1 MTTLVRIAIAL
12 TLSILLSSCGFD
24 INIGDFSSGVKG
36 NGIVKTDKR
45 PVNDNFTAISASE
58 GLEVYVTQAD
68 NFSISVEADENVIDL
83 IGTDIKNDVLKIH
96 AIKNIGNATKKVY
109 VSLPNVSEL
118 KSSSG
123 SHLITENTI
132 NATKLIIDSSSDSI
146 LNAEIIAD
154 NLDIDASS
162 GANIKV
168 NGEAKKATI
177 DASSGANFSGKE
189 LITKVCD
196 AEASSGANVSISV
209 SELLSADASSGGNI
223 SYSGEAKVSTKKSVS
238 GSVTFN
244 D

>member
-36 NGIVKTDKR
+36 NGIVKTDTR
-45 PVNDNFTAISASE
+45 SVNEEFTAISASE

-83 IGTDIKNDVLKIH
+83 IGTDISNNMLKIH

-109 VSLPNVSEL
+109 VSLPKISEL

-123 SHLITENTI
+123 SQLTAENTI
-132 NATKLIIDSSSDSI
+132 NSSRLTIDSSSGSI
-146 LNAEIIAD
+146 VTVEVNAD

-162 GANIKV
+162 GANIRI
-168 NGEAKKATI
+168 NGTSGNTTI
-177 DASSGANFSGKE
+177 DASSGANLSAKE
-189 LITKVCD
+189 LTTKFCD
-196 AEASSGANVSISV
+196 AEASSGANVSIFV
-209 SELLSADASSGGNI
+209 SESLSADASSGGNI
-223 SYSGEAKVSTKKSVS
+223 SYSGKAKLNTKKSVS

-244 D
+244 N

>member
-24 INIGDFSSGVKG
+24 INLGDFSSGVKG
-36 NGIVKTDKR
+36 NGIVQTDTR
-45 PVNDNFTAISASE
+45 PVNEEFTVISASE
-58 GLEVYVTQAD
+58 GIQVYVTQDD

-83 IGTDIKNDVLKIH
+83 IGTDINNNVLKIH
-96 AIKNIGNATKKVY
+96 AINNIGNATKKVY
-109 VSLPNVSEL
+109 VSLPKISEL

-132 NATKLIIDSSSDSI
+132 NSDRLTIDSSSGSI

-162 GANIKV
+162 GANIQIS
-168 NGEAKKATI
+168 GESGNTSI
-177 DASSGANFSGKE
+177 DASSGANLSGKE
-189 LITKVCD
+189 LSTKFCD
-196 AEASSGANVSISV
+196 AEASSGANVSIFV
-209 SELLSADASSGGNI
+209 SESLTADASSGGNI
-223 SYSGEAKVSTKKSVS
+223 SYSGKAKVNTKKSVS